1 MAANTSPIFPLSPL
15 FKLATITAA
24 TTDKTGATTANLV
37 NLVTASADGTK
48 VGQIGYKC
56 QGNSVAST
64 LLIFITDTA
73 GANPKLYDEILIA
86 AVTSSTTT
94 PSDRGVNI
102 YSDLQ
107 LRSGQLILV
116 GATVISGVSVNAF
129 ASVGDYV

>member
-1 MAANTSPIFPLSPL
+1 MSANITPIFPLNPL
-15 FKLATITAA
+15 FSVVAISAA

-37 NLVTASADGTK
+37 DLVTAVADGTK

-73 GANPKLYDEILIA
+73 GINPKLFDEIMIG

-94 PSDRGVNI
+94 PTDRAVNI
-102 YSDLQ
+102 YDDLQ
-107 LRSGQLILV
+107 LRSGQKIKV